1 MISFGAEKPRTVS
14 GSPGKETM
22 RAPLTKV
29 QLDLL
34 SSSSCSTGSSS
45 LRKPMTLANSSRDWR
60 RLGETSS
67 TRPGHFAGTDGAKL
81 VHLRLNALALRR
93 SPRVPVSHR
102 IISRLPPAPIER
114 LVFKVPIVVN
124 YPVPGCPVLKVLRKL
139 GAQSRRAA
147 HDPIPTFR
155 LGIARIREARSRR

>member
-22 RAPLTKV
+22 RAPLAKV

-34 SSSSCSTGSSS
+34 SSSSCSTGSRS

-67 TRPGHFAGTDGAKL
+67 TRPGHLPGIGGANL
-81 VHLRLNALALRR
+81 AHLRLNALAVRR
-93 SPRVPVSHR
+93 SARVPVNHR
-102 IISRLPPAPIER
+102 IILRCLLHEQGPLFSRFQFSSNILCR
-114 LVFKVPIVVN
+114 DVR
-124 YPVPGCPVLKVLRKL
+124 Y
-139 GAQSRRAA
+139 
-147 HDPIPTFR
+147 
-155 LGIARIREARSRR
+155 

>member
-1 MISFGAEKPRTVS
+1 
-14 GSPGKETM
+14 
-22 RAPLTKV
+22 
-29 QLDLL
+29 
-34 SSSSCSTGSSS
+34 
-45 LRKPMTLANSSRDWR
+45 MTLANSSRDWR

-114 LVFKVPIVVN
+114 LVFKVAIVVN